1 MALFPA
7 YHTNQYSHKIRMDHS
22 NLASQ
27 ALSAPPYLL
36 AFVVVLLT
44 ALFSD
49 RTRTRAPYII
59 FHALL
64 AALGYLLLSLLGYL
78 RAPSIYRY
86 VAVYPA
92 AAGFFSAITLIL
104 TWTLNNQ
111 NSDERRGTGVAML
124 NLIGQFGPLLG
135 TRLYPD
141 SDEPFYV
148 RGMAVCGVFMLLVA
162 GLAWWLRGILA
173 RENRRGGQGE
183 KSKMEEDEGLVD
195 GDMREQARWVN
206 IL

>member
-1 MALFPA
+1 
-7 YHTNQYSHKIRMDHS
+7 MDHS